1 MQDDYM
7 ELRRR
12 VRSAGLMDR
21 QPLYYGSM
29 IAINFALLATSLGIF
44 AVFRSP
50 WVQALNALFLGFVLA
65 QGGFLFHDAGHR
77 QISRH
82 RSVSAFFGIIFGN
95 LFAGVSYAWWV
106 HKHDMHHANPNHH
119 DLDPDIDIPVIAF
132 SPEQAQEKRG
142 FARLIASYQAYLFFP
157 LLFFVTPGQ
166 HLASARFLRSERPR
180 YCWAEIIALCLHP
193 IIYFGLPLY
202 FLSPWSALLVI
213 VLSRAFGGF
222 YLATVF
228 APNHKGM
235 LIIDEGMDIDFVRS
249 QVLTSRNVRAH
260 PIVDFWYGGLNY
272 QIEHHL
278 FPSLPRNKMRE
289 VQAVVKTFC
298 QERGISYYETSM
310 LTSYREILEH
320 LHATSA
326 PLRAQPAQQGQ

>member
-29 IAINFALLATSLGIF
+29 IAINFALLATSFGIF
-44 AVFRSP
+44 AVFRSL

-82 RSVSAFFGIIFGN
+82 RAVSAFFGIIFGN
-95 LFAGVSYAWWV
+95 LFAGVSHAWWV
-106 HKHDMHHANPNHH
+106 HKHDMHHANPNHN

-142 FARLIASYQAYLFFP
+142 FARLIASYQAYLFIP

-166 HLASARFLRSERPR
+166 HLASAKFLWNERPR
-180 YCWAEIIALCLHP
+180 YRWAEIIALCLHP
-193 IIYFGLPLY
+193 IIYIGLPLY
-202 FLSPWSALLVI
+202 FLGPWSALLVI
-213 VLSRAFGGF
+213 VISRAFGGF

-235 LIIDEGMDIDFVRS
+235 LIVDEDMDIDFVRS

-289 VQAVVKTFC
+289 VQAVVKAFC

-310 LTSYREILEH
+310 LTSYKEILEH